1 MRRDAGTGTGTWRGS
16 RPWTLCSREVR
27 PREVRSRGVR
37 SRDDRE
43 RGAVTAELAVALPSV
58 VLVLVVVLT
67 LAAAAGAQMRSADA
81 ARAAARAAAIG
92 EDDATVRATALR
104 VAGDDATVG
113 VVRGDP
119 WVEVRVTT
127 PVVGGWLSG
136 SPLRARGEAVAWVE
150 P

>member
-1 MRRDAGTGTGTWRGS
+1 VTGARTRAPRGRDGADG
-16 RPWTLCSREVR
+16 
-27 PREVRSRGVR
+27 
-37 SRDDRE
+37 E
-43 RGAVTAELAVALPSV
+43 RGAVTAELAVALPAV

-92 EDDATVRATALR
+92 EDDAAVRATALR
-104 VAGDDATVG
+104 VAGDGATVD
-113 VVRGDP
+113 VSRGDP

-136 SPLRARGEAVAWVE
+136 SPLRASGEAVAWVE